1 MDMISGT
8 CKRAFLL
15 NGFSM
20 TDNTNEVGVETEAVA
35 QVAIGEIMDGV
46 VVQRDGDL
54 VIELGGITGHLS
66 SNEGKLEL
74 GHKGPFLVET
84 FDGDVVSVSSHKG
97 EQLAVW
103 DWIHAQIESGDG
115 VEATVLSESRGG
127 LAVLVNGLNGLL
139 PEREFLP
146 TREVR
151 PQIGEVITVQISQYR
166 DRKNHLFVSERALVE
181 GSLEERKDA
190 LLADLEVGQV
200 LTGEVRRFAS
210 FGAFVDLGGLD
221 ALLHVKDI
229 AWRRIEHPRDALSIG
244 DVLTLQVLD
253 FDRGTEKV
261 SVGAK
266 QMIPDPWLSA
276 EDRYP
281 FNQKVRGRVVGMS
294 KFGAFVMLDDGI
306 EGLAHVSEMSWTEK
320 IQSPREA
327 VTVGDVVDCW
337 VVRCETDRR
346 RLALSL
352 KDPDNNP
359 WLEVRDSLPIG
370 TERDFVITRVVDF
383 GLFVELD
390 GGLDGLIHVS
400 DFSWAI
406 YEGEPS
412 DDYKAG
418 QTVRAIM
425 LDIDEERGRANLG
438 IKQLCADLT
447 TELMQKYTS
456 GQRVNVKITSIQ
468 DHGFYASIQDGLEGF
483 LPAGKLPDSHQS
495 QLDEMYQVGQELAAV
510 ITLNDLENKRIELEL
525 AADADVEAPA
535 VEAQAEVV
543 VEVVDEV
550 EAPAVEAPAVETQA
564 EVVAD
569 VEAPD
574 VEAPAVETQAE
585 VVADVEAPAV
595 ETQTEVVADV
605 EAPAV
610 ETQAEVVADVEAPAV
625 EAQAEVVAAV
635 VAEVVAEVVADVE
648 APAVEAQAEVVDEV
662 VAEVETPAVEA
673 QADVAA
679 DVETPAAETQ
689 AAQTS
694 VASEEGTTEASTESE
709 GDDKDA

>member
-1 MDMISGT
+1 
-8 CKRAFLL
+8 
-15 NGFSM
+15 M
-20 TDNTNEVGVETEAVA
+20 TENTNEVGPETDAIA
-35 QVAIGEIMDGV
+35 QVAIGDVMDGV
-46 VVQRDGDL
+46 VVQRDGDV
-54 VIELGGITGHLS
+54 VIELGGITGRLS
-66 SNEGKLEL
+66 SNEGELEL

-84 FDGDVVSVSSHKG
+84 LDGDTPSVSSRKG

-103 DWIHAQIESGDG
+103 DWIHSQIESGEG
-115 VEATVLSESRGG
+115 IEATVLSESRGG

-146 TREVR
+146 NREAR
-151 PQIGEVITVQISQYR
+151 PQIGDVITVAVSQYR

-181 GSLEERKDA
+181 GSLEERKAA

-200 LTGEVRRFAS
+200 LTGEVRRFAT

-229 AWRRIEHPRDALSIG
+229 AWRRIDHPRDALAIG
-244 DVLTLQVLD
+244 DVLTVQVLD
-253 FDRGTEKV
+253 FDRDTEKV

-266 QMIPDPWLSA
+266 QMIPDPWLNA

-281 FNQKVRGRVVGMS
+281 FNEKLKGRVVGMS
-294 KFGAFVMLDDGI
+294 KFGAFVMMNDGI

-327 VTVGDVVDCW
+327 VSVGDVVDCW
-337 VVRCETDRR
+337 VVRCESDRR

-359 WLEVRDSLPIG
+359 WLEVRDTLPIG
-370 TERDFVITRVVDF
+370 TERDFVISKVVDF

-412 DDYKAG
+412 DEFTAG

-447 TELMQKYTS
+447 TELMQKYTA
-456 GQRVNVKITSIQ
+456 GQVVEVVVTSIQ

-483 LPAGKLPDSHQS
+483 LPATQLPEAHRA
-495 QLDEMYQVGQELAAV
+495 QLESVYQVGQVISAVIAVNNLETKRVELALAPAIDAEAPA
-510 ITLNDLENKRIELEL
+510 IT
-525 AADADVEAPA
+525 DVETPA
-535 VEAQAEVV
+535 VEAEASAVAEV
-543 VEVVDEV
+543 ETPSV
-550 EAPAVEAPAVETQA
+550 EAEAPAITEAETPAVEAEGSAVAEAET
-564 EVVAD
+564 
-569 VEAPD
+569 
-574 VEAPAVETQAE
+574 
-585 VVADVEAPAV
+585 
-595 ETQTEVVADV
+595 
-605 EAPAV
+605 
-610 ETQAEVVADVEAPAV
+610 PAV
-625 EAQAEVVAAV
+625 EAEGSA
-635 VAEVVAEVVADVE
+635 
-648 APAVEAQAEVVDEV
+648 

-673 QADVAA
+673 EEPAVSEAETPAVEAEGSAIA
-679 DVETPAAETQ
+679 DVETPAVEAAASAVATEAVQ
-689 AAQTS
+689 A
-694 VASEEGTTEASTESE
+694 EASTESAE
-709 GDDKDA
+709 DVKDA

>member
-1 MDMISGT
+1 
-8 CKRAFLL
+8 
-15 NGFSM
+15 M
-20 TDNTNEVGVETEAVA
+20 TENTNEVGTEVDAIA
-35 QVAIGEIMDGV
+35 QVAIGDVMDGV

-66 SNEGKLEL
+66 SDEDKLEL

-84 FDGDVVSVSSHKG
+84 LDGKMASVSSRKG

-103 DWIHAQIESGDG
+103 DWIQSQIESGEG

-146 TREVR
+146 TRETR
-151 PQIGEVITVQISQYR
+151 PQIGEVITVQVSQHR

-229 AWRRIEHPRDALSIG
+229 AWRRIDHPRDALAIG

-253 FDRGTEKV
+253 FDRDTEKV

-266 QMIPDPWLSA
+266 QMIPDPWLNA

-281 FNQKVRGRVVGMS
+281 FNEKLRGRVAGMS
-294 KFGAFVMLDDGI
+294 KFGAFVMLNDGI

-327 VTVGDVVDCW
+327 VSVGDVVDCW
-337 VVRCETDRR
+337 VVRCESDRR

-359 WLEVRDSLPIG
+359 WLEVRDTLPIG
-370 TERDFVITRVVDF
+370 TERDFVISKVVDF

-412 DDYKAG
+412 DEFTAG

-447 TELMQKYTS
+447 TELMQKYTV
-456 GQRVNVKITSIQ
+456 GQVVEVTVTSIQ

-483 LPAGKLPDSHQS
+483 LPATKLPEADRG
-495 QLDEMYQVGQELAAV
+495 QLETAYQVGQVLSAV
-510 ITLNDLENKRIELEL
+510 IALNDLEAKRVELVL
-525 AADADVEAPA
+525 APA

-543 VEVVDEV
+543 
-550 EAPAVEAPAVETQA
+550 
-564 EVVAD
+564 AD
-569 VEAPD
+569 VEAPV
-574 VEAPAVETQAE
+574 VEAQAE
-585 VVADVEAPAV
+585 VVADVEAPA
-595 ETQTEVVADV
+595 EVVADV
-605 EAPAV
+605 EAPVV
-610 ETQAEVVADVEAPAV
+610 EAQAEVVADVEAPVV
-625 EAQAEVVAAV
+625 EAQAEVVADAEAPV
-635 VAEVVAEVVADVE
+635 VEAEASAVAD
-648 APAVEAQAEVVDEV
+648 
-662 VAEVETPAVEA
+662 VETPAVEA
-673 QADVAA
+673 EA
-679 DVETPAAETQ
+679 PAVSEAETTAVEAEGSAVATEAVQ
-689 AAQTS
+689 A
-694 VASEEGTTEASTESE
+694 EASTESAE
-709 GDDKDA
+709 DVKDA